1 MKKKNEMN
9 LFQAMKRILSNERGE
24 VSTGNVDPDPNVDA
38 GKQNAQSMGNSST
51 GEAGKTELDK
61 DGNQASGTPD
71 NNSANDKLDVS
82 TLPQSAQDLIKS
94 LRGES
99 ADHRTKNNNL
109 NTRLEK
115 METGLKAMFGDD
127 GNGQDLTP
135 EQQISQLQSSVENSS
150 YENAVQGMAYEAGI
164 PHGNYEYFQF
174 LMQKEVGGLEEG
186 QELSEETLAEI
197 VGKAKGFSD
206 SNIDDSNSTVL
217 EKEKGNQ
224 NPDQKGE
231 ISLEAFVKMSV
242 TQKSELYTKS
252 PEVYN
257 SLFKQAKEKRLL

>member
-9 LFQAMKRILSNERGE
+9 LFQAMKKILGNQFGE
-24 VSTGNVDPDPNVDA
+24 VAVDGNVGNTDPNP
-38 GKQNAQSMGNSST
+38 NAKSMGNSTT
-51 GEAGKTELDK
+51 GEPARVDPNT
-61 DGNQASGTPD
+61 NTNASGTQG
-71 NNSANDKLDVS
+71 NNSEDDKLDVS

-127 GNGQDLTP
+127 GDGQDLTP

-164 PHGNYEYFQF
+164 PHGNFEYFQF

-197 VGKAKGFSD
+197 VGKAKGFAG
-206 SNIDDSNSTVL
+206 SNINDSNSTVT
-217 EKEKGNQ
+217 ENDKGKQ
-224 NPDQKGE
+224 NPDQNGE
-231 ISLEAFVKMSV
+231 VSLDAFVKMSV